1 MNVAPVSLVAPA
13 MLTFRLQV
21 SVRRGRVYAVLRRGH
36 QEYLGDGETLRDA
49 MGEIADILDGHEM
62 EALFQAD
69 EGAAEPAMNEEEIR

>member
-1 MNVAPVSLVAPA
+1 

-21 SVRRGRVYAVLRRGH
+21 SVRGGRVYAVLRRGH

-62 EALFQAD
+62 EALFRAD
-69 EGAAEPAMNEEEIR
+69 EDAAEPAGHEEETP